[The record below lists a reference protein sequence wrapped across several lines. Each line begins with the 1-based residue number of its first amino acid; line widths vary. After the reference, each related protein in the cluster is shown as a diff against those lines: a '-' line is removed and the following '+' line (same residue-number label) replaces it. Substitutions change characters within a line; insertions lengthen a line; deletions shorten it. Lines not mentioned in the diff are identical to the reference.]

1 MPDLDRR
8 TMLLSTGSLAAM
20 AALAACSGSPSETP
34 ASSGGAAPKVAADF
48 TAARGAQV
56 KIEVLPY
63 DQIRTVVDR
72 RLQATRPP
80 TCSGCPT
87 PT

>member
-34 ASSGGAAPKVAADF
+34 AAFKKVAADF